1 METSGEEWH
10 KWRKLGIGSSDAP
23 VIMGMSPWSTPYQLW
38 EEKIGLTKRDVSN
51 FATQRGHELE
61 PIARAQYE
69 LETGLDMPATLAVN
83 EKRDWLRASL
93 DGFNAEKNIVLEIKC
108 PGKADHETA
117 INGSVPDK
125 YYPQLQHQLLVTGAT
140 CVHYYSYDGSRGVLI
155 EVKPDIEYIQR
166 LLNTELAFWDNVIT
180 KIPPPLS
187 DLDIKKCDNLEM
199 LGLADTLVII
209 SEQIKKLEIEAE
221 AIKEKL
227 KAGMDH
233 PIVQFG
239 RVKAQRIYR
248 AGTIDYK
255 SVKELDNVDLDKY
268 RKAGT
273 EYFTFKIE
281 KK

>member
-1 METSGEEWH
+1 MKTSGEEWH